1 MKNRLSDGNTNNEGR
16 NDSRSQRG
24 NRNRRGGNTDKSAT
38 SENSKDNNNDCV
50 RDGAQ
55 ATRKRAP
62 PSEGNEGPTP
72 LEVEGGQDS
81 HPSKKQATTNENAA
95 NDREKEKEKETAVTS
110 DIRQADFSAAQWTML
125 TSCGFNDRTVLQA
138 FANVQ
143 KLEKKTEESYPEF
156 ALRAAKLK
164 KSLSLFAAPSRK
176 GNGTFFLLSL
186 GGNTNIY
193 AADCISV
200 H

>member
-24 NRNRRGGNTDKSAT
+24 HRNRRGGNTDKSAA
-38 SENSKDNNNDCV
+38 SENSKDNNNDCQG
-50 RDGAQ
+50 DGAQ

-62 PSEGNEGPTP
+62 SEGNEGPTL
-72 LEVEGGQDS
+72 LEGEGGKDS
-81 HPSKKQATTNENAA
+81 HPSKKQAATNENAA
-95 NDREKEKEKETAVTS
+95 NDREKEKETVVTS

-143 KLEKKTEESYPEF
+143 KLEKKNDESYPEF

-176 GNGTFFLLSL
+176 GTGTFFLLSL

-193 AADCISV
+193 AADSISV